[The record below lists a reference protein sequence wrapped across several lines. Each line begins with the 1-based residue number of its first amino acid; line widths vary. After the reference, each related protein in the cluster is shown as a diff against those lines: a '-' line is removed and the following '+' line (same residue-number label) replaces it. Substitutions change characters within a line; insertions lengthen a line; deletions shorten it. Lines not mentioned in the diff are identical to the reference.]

1 MILHFGVIDIPYIQG
16 EKRLPTQKQLK
27 KWRRTSKGTSQ
38 GTWTGDVA
46 EFLEAKYH
54 VIEVFYEVHQDEIA
68 EAVVSSLTGTLEAL
82 ANGAPPQINAFGT
95 AESKIKVL
103 FSDFLTNKEMD
114 DLGYPGV
121 PTKASLEGVSHRFK
135 NRRGKPGRPSFVDT
149 GLYENAFLAW
159 VD

>member
-54 VIEVFYEVHQDEIA
+54 VMEVFYEVHQDEIA
-68 EAVVSSLTGTLEAL
+68 LDLEDGLAGTLESL
-82 ANGAPPQINAFGT
+82 VMGAPPSADPFG
-95 AESKIKVL
+95 AAASAIKARFSKFLES
-103 FSDFLTNKEMD
+103 KEMD
-114 DLGYPGV
+114 TLGYPGV
-121 PTKASLEGVSHRFK
+121 PTKASLEGVSHRF
-135 NRRGKPGRPSFVDT
+135 
-149 GLYENAFLAW
+149 
-159 VD
+159 